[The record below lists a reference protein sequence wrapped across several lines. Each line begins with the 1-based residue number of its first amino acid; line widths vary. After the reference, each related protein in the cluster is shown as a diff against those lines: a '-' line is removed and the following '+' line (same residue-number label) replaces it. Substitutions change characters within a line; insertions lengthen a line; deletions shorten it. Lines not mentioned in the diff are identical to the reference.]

1 MLRPALLAAL
11 LLTGWSVA
19 APYTDTKNGFSVT
32 PPAGWQKGNYPGT
45 ALVYLSPK
53 PIKEFAPNVNV
64 VIQTLP
70 KGMTQAQYH
79 QLSTAQIAKVIT
91 DGKIVGNRS
100 VTLGGQPANELTY
113 TGRQGQ
119 YLLSFLATYAVR
131 GGKAYIVTFTTVKGQ
146 EAGIKPLA
154 AAFVKS
160 FRFTR

>member
-1 MLRPALLAAL
+1 MMRSALLAAL
-11 LLTGWSVA
+11 VLSGWSAA
-19 APYTDTKNGFSVT
+19 APYTDAKNGFSVT
-32 PPAGWQKGNYPGT
+32 PPAGWQKGSYPGT

-53 PIKEFAPNVNV
+53 PVKEFTPNVNV
-64 VIQTLP
+64 VVQALP

-79 QLSTAQIAKVIT
+79 QLSTSQIAKVIT
-91 DGKIVGNRS
+91 EGRILSNRAT
-100 VTLGGQPANELTY
+100 TLGGQPANELVY

-131 GGKAYIVTFTTVKGQ
+131 GGQAYIVTFTTVKGQ
-146 EAGIKPLA
+146 EAAIKPMA